1 MTVQTQTQDVFNLAW
16 KYIDTLRKEL
26 TSRLEELL
34 RKHGVKL
41 HDLFVTYKT
50 ENDIVK
56 FKVEVEV
63 DVSGKVANVIPCLY
77 WEGVYEN
84 CSETVCQ
91 DEECEEELEKMI
103 EECVSNIVEEYRNE
117 YGGLPFEFRY
127 ERKGIVEAHLEV
139 REIED
144 SVKLCIRD
152 ILAATF
158 YVQIGAH
165 YLKEIIDDPE
175 AIQKVVDYDIE
186 QIIGEL
192 DSILEAVKTL
202 V

>member
-1 MTVQTQTQDVFNLAW
+1 MIAQIQTQDLFDLAW
-16 KYIDTLRKEL
+16 KYADKLGEALKP
-26 TSRLEELL
+26 RLEELL
-34 RKHGVKL
+34 RKHGVDL
-41 HDLFVTYKT
+41 HDLFVTYDF
-50 ENDIVK
+50 ENDLVK

-63 DVSGKVANVIPCLY
+63 DISGHIAGKAPCLY

-84 CSETVCQ
+84 CS
-91 DEECEEELEKMI
+91 LEKKV
-103 EECVSNIVEEYRNE
+103 EECVSDKVEEYRNE
-117 YGGLPFEFRY
+117 YGGLPFEFKY
-127 ERKGIVEAHLEV
+127 RKEGIVEAHLEV

-175 AIQKVVDYDIE
+175 VIQKVVDYDIE